1 MYVVAGHF
9 ATDDFQL
16 MFHRDLP
23 DQVAYTNGH
32 LSRQHR
38 FSVFRD
44 PYQMDLQIGGRVR
57 AMPVASHATT
67 LHDSSLR
74 LKARDFDHPRWGH
87 YIDMAALPTSHRS
100 IELSSIE
107 KRPYSSGARF
117 KNGDSLL
124 ARITP
129 CLENGKSAFV
139 NCLQKDEVAAG
150 STEFI
155 VIAAKRE
162 IEADFVYYAS
172 RLPEFSS
179 MQFRGWKAHPEDNAF
194 LIIR

>member
-87 YIDMAALPTSHRS
+87 
-100 IELSSIE
+100 SSV
-107 KRPYSSGARF
+107 
-117 KNGDSLL
+117 
-124 ARITP
+124 
-129 CLENGKSAFV
+129 KSW
-139 NCLQKDEVAAG
+139 
-150 STEFI
+150 
-155 VIAAKRE
+155 
-162 IEADFVYYAS
+162 
-172 RLPEFSS
+172 P
-179 MQFRGWKAHPEDNAF
+179 
-194 LIIR
+194 